1 MSSPVSR
8 ALRIVLYAA
17 CIPLLGAPGLHGW
30 TGDDREGSAAP
41 AKPADGPSETRPV
54 VLAPL
59 YVTFAGLQILDAHST
74 LLASNL
80 GGREANPV
88 VRSMLGSPATLI
100 ATKAGVTASAIFVSE
115 RLWKRNKTAAA
126 LMMVGLNSAYAAIV
140 AHNYVVEARAAGRR

>member
-1 MSSPVSR
+1 
-8 ALRIVLYAA
+8 
-17 CIPLLGAPGLHGW
+17 
-30 TGDDREGSAAP
+30 
-41 AKPADGPSETRPV
+41 